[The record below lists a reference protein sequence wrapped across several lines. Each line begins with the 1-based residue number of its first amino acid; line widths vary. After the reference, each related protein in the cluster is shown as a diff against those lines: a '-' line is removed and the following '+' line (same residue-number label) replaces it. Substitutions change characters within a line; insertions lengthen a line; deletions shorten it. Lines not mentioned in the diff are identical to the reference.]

1 MFDLYLKINPSPYSQ
16 AESPMRRPQ
25 INPYPSQLHTSV
37 FDPDSK
43 INIGD
48 DFKCRELSL
57 SIINPKAGHISRRFI
72 FESRVGNYVRAK
84 SNQTLG
90 RINRSNVYWSE
101 L

>member
-25 INPYPSQLHTSV
+25 INSYLTRLHTFV

-43 INIGD
+43 INISD
-48 DFKCRELSL
+48 DFKCHELFL

-72 FESRVGNYVRAK
+72 FESHVGNYFRAK
-84 SNQTLG
+84 SNQALG
-90 RINRSNVYWSE
+90 RINRSIIRSSE